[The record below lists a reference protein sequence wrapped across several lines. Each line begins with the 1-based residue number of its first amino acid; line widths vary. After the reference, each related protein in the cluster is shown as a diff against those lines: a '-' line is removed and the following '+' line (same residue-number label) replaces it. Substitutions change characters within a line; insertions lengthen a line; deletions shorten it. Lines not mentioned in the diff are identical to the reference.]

1 MAALIKTLRP
11 FPSLS
16 TCTRCFTTT
25 RMSST
30 NRPPWLSALL
40 DDSSPPSKIYAWTPA
55 NLRQSQSQTSQSK
68 IPSISDIE
76 KRVYILGIGNLGRMY
91 ANYLAAGPNAPPITL
106 VVHRKELL
114 SQWIESKGIEI
125 VHKDGSVL
133 CNKNFD
139 IEFWTESPPEEG
151 SGPVREVADG
161 GKIHNLFIT
170 TKASAALP
178 QVDRLRRYLD
188 GRSTVSF
195 AQNGVSKLWPPHGP
209 AYMAARYPDGNGFNA
224 TVCVTNHGL
233 YSEGPFKSVFA
244 SPADAYV
251 GPVLLQHD
259 PPAPSVSYLTDKIV
273 STKSLEAT
281 SYSSLDVWILQLE
294 KLVVNTSIN
303 PLSAIVR
310 CKTGVLFEEA
320 DGPAIKVMD
329 RMLVETSTIFQAL
342 VNHESTVSILKSNS
356 SSSGNSVEETRQ
368 QLSERFS
375 VPRLRE
381 MLHRVAQRV
390 KDNKSSMF
398 QDVQAGKMTEIR
410 DFNGWMVDMAQ
421 FLGQGLGVTTHEK
434 CIDLVERGVVM
445 TKKELGEH
453 FL

>member
-1 MAALIKTLRP
+1 
-11 FPSLS
+11 
-16 TCTRCFTTT
+16 
-25 RMSST
+25 
-30 NRPPWLSALL
+30 
-40 DDSSPPSKIYAWTPA
+40 
-55 NLRQSQSQTSQSK
+55 
-68 IPSISDIE
+68 
-76 KRVYILGIGNLGRMY
+76 MY
-91 ANYLAAGPNAPPITL
+91 ANYLAAGPAAPPLTL

-114 SQWIESKGIEI
+114 SQWIASDGIEI
-125 VHKDGSVL
+125 VHKDGSIL
-133 CNKNFD
+133 RNKNFD

-151 SGPVREVADG
+151 GPVREVADG

-178 QVDRLRRYLD
+178 QVDRFRRYLD
-188 GRSTVSF
+188 SRSTVCF

-251 GPVLLQHD
+251 GPVLLQQT
-259 PPAPSVSYLTDKIV
+259 PPAPSVGYLTDKIV
-273 STKSLEAT
+273 ATKSLEAT
-281 SYSSLDVWILQLE
+281 SYSSLDVWTLQLE

-310 CKTGVLFEEA
+310 CKTGVLFEEP
-320 DGPAIKVMD
+320 DGPAIKVMH
-329 RMLVETSTIFQAL
+329 RMLIETSTVFQAL
-342 VNHESTVSILKSNS
+342 INHESTVSILKSSSS
-356 SSSGNSVEETRQ
+356 SSSGGTSVEETRQ

-381 MLHRVAQRV
+381 MLHRVAHRV

-421 FLGQGLGVTTHEK
+421 FLDQGLDVMTHEK
-434 CIDLVERGVVM
+434 CIDLVERGVIM
-445 TKKELGEH
+445 TKKELGEY